1 MRDLDSVAGELYGL
15 DPGDFVSA
23 RSECAAQARR
33 AGNRE
38 LTAAIGRLRK
48 PTVAAW
54 MVNLLARE
62 RGDELAALLDLGDSL
77 RAAQRRLSGSDM
89 RALSAQRR
97 RIVTALERAAAD
109 LADERGRHAT
119 ESALREVGQTLNAAL
134 ADPDVAEAVRAGRL
148 ASIVEHSGFGDL
160 SSVPLTLVPDA
171 AQSDEDERTEP
182 ERSTAGGTR
191 ASGGRTERDPGRR
204 RADKGKADKTE
215 REGAERDRAERDRAE
230 RDRAA
235 RDARQAEID
244 EAAAEA
250 ESARAAVEQA
260 RSSSGDADAELERF
274 EQEVVELRRKLEH
287 AEQQRQFARRAVAR
301 AKKEI
306 TSAERAASA
315 AEAKLVRLRNSAR

>member
-1 MRDLDSVAGELYGL
+1 MRDLDSVADKLYGL

-23 RSECAAQARR
+23 RSECAAAARR

-62 RGDELAALLDLGDSL
+62 RADELAALLNLGDSL
-77 RAAQRRLSGSDM
+77 RVAQRRLSGSDI

-97 RIVTALERAAAD
+97 RAVTALERAAAD

-134 ADPDVAEAVRAGRL
+134 ADPGVADEVRAGRL

-160 SSVPLTLVPDA
+160 SSVPLTVVPDSA
-171 AQSDEDERTEP
+171 EDGESERNAP
-182 ERSTAGGTR
+182 ARSKTR
-191 ASGGRTERDPGRR
+191 VTRSSGGRPDRDTERD
-204 RADKGKADKTE
+204 KADN
-215 REGAERDRAERDRAE
+215 ASRAEREQAE
-230 RDRAA
+230 RGKAQRE
-235 RDARQAEID
+235 ARQAEID
-244 EAAAEA
+244 AVAAEA

-260 RSSSGDADAELERF
+260 RSAFGDADAELERF
-274 EQEVVELRRKLEH
+274 EREVADLRRKLEH

-315 AEAKLVRLRNSAR
+315 AEAELVRLQNSTR

>member
-1 MRDLDSVAGELYGL
+1 MRDLDSVADKLYGL

-23 RSECAAQARR
+23 RSECAAEARR

-62 RGDELAALLDLGDSL
+62 RADELAALLDLGDSL
-77 RAAQRRLSGSDM
+77 RAAQRRLSGSDI

-97 RIVTALERAAAD
+97 RVVTALERAAAD

-134 ADPDVAEAVRAGRL
+134 ADPGVADEVRAGRL

-160 SSVPLTLVPDA
+160 SSVPLTLVPDSA
-171 AQSDEDERTEP
+171 DGDAERKAP
-182 ERSTAGGTR
+182 ERSKTR
-191 ASGGRTERDPGRR
+191 VRRSSEDKPDRD
-204 RADKGKADKTE
+204 TE
-215 REGAERDRAERDRAE
+215 REKSGKASKAERNQAERSKAE
-230 RDRAA
+230 RE
-235 RDARQAEID
+235 ARQAEID
-244 EAAAEA
+244 AVTAEVEA
-250 ESARAAVEQA
+250 ARAAVEQA
-260 RSSSGDADAELERF
+260 RSASGDADAELERF
-274 EQEVVELRRKLEH
+274 EREVADLRRKLEH

-315 AEAKLVRLRNSAR
+315 AEAKLVRLQNSTR

>member
-109 LADERGRHAT
+109 HADERGRHAT

-230 RDRAA
+230 RD
-235 RDARQAEID
+235 ARQAEID

>member
-1 MRDLDSVAGELYGL
+1 MRDLDSVADKLYGM

-23 RSECAAQARR
+23 RSECAAEARR

-62 RGDELAALLDLGDSL
+62 RSDELAALLDLGDSL
-77 RAAQRRLSGSDM
+77 RAAQRRLSGSDI

-97 RIVTALERAAAD
+97 RVVTALERAAAD

-134 ADPDVAEAVRAGRL
+134 ADPGVADEVRAGRL

-160 SSVPLTLVPDA
+160 SSVPLTLVPDSA
-171 AQSDEDERTEP
+171 EDGEEEGKAP
-182 ERSTAGGTR
+182 ERSKTR
-191 ASGGRTERDPGRR
+191 VTRSSGGKPGRD
-204 RADKGKADKTE
+204 AEGAKAGKAS
-215 REGAERDRAERDRAE
+215 RAERDRAE
-230 RDRAA
+230 RSTAERE
-235 RDARQAEID
+235 ARQAEID
-244 EAAAEA
+244 AVTAEV

-260 RSSSGDADAELERF
+260 RSASGDADAELERF
-274 EQEVVELRRKLEH
+274 EREVADLRRKLEH

-315 AEAKLVRLRNSAR
+315 AEAKLVRLQNSTR